1 MGKKFHFKDNSESY
15 KHFHAKDIL
24 AKWLRPEFI
33 DVRIEYELRINFMTR
48 RIPDI
53 ACYNENGICA
63 VYEVVHSNLVSREK
77 KMFYLGFMEN
87 ISLKFHV
94 YEISAEYIMRQIK
107 KPLLIRKTK
116 IL

>member
-1 MGKKFHFKDNSESY
+1 MEKKYLFKDKSESY
-15 KHFHAKDIL
+15 KHFHAKKIL
-24 AKWLRPEFI
+24 TEWLKPEFI
-33 DVRIEYELRINFMTR
+33 AVRIEYELRINFMIY

-63 VYEVVHSNLVSREK
+63 VYEVVHSNLISNK
-77 KMFYLGFMEN
+77 KKLFYLGFMEN
-87 ISLKFHV
+87 ISLKFPV

-107 KPLLIRKTK
+107 KPLSIFKTK